1 MKGSE
6 QLNHFRLS
14 SQPSENQPYFL
25 PTMYFS
31 AIFVILSAF
40 EVYSGHAGLVTAKL
54 KLSQSLAAEND
65 ACPPGVWTC
74 STGKRSQIGKASRDT
89 IVDSQK
95 SSQASEDACPPG
107 VWTCSTGKRSEITK
121 EAPVISEASLHKDES
136 DSKEQEICPPKSW
149 VCKQKRMLKQMLKKA
164 ANKQNLPRALE
175 NACPPGVWT
184 CSTGKR

>member
-1 MKGSE
+1 
-6 QLNHFRLS
+6 
-14 SQPSENQPYFL
+14 
-25 PTMYFS
+25 MYFS

-40 EVYSGHAGLVTAKL
+40 EVYSGHASPITAKL

-74 STGKRSQIGKASRDT
+74 STGKRSEIGKPSRDT

-107 VWTCSTGKRSEITK
+107 AWTCSTGKRSEITK
-121 EAPVISEASLHKDES
+121 EAPVISKASLHKDES
-136 DSKEQEICPPKSW
+136 DSYEQNVCPPGSW

-164 ANKQNLPRALE
+164 VIKQNPPKTLE
-175 NACPPGVWT
+175 DACPPGVWT